1 MARTLP
7 ALSLALS
14 LSFVAS
20 SALAQQETC
29 PPGSTWKSQGGAGW
43 CEPSVCA
50 ADMDCKSGEVCKPIP
65 LCVEIGKTDPGT
77 DAGVLMAR
85 QKCGENKSCPSGT
98 VCSDKGRC
106 LSKDAAEKL
115 GLLGATGKADGSTS
129 APPKKACGCKTP
141 GVPTGNTAAVLV
153 ALGLAACVAR
163 RRIRR

>member
-1 MARTLP
+1 MVRTPL
-7 ALSLALS
+7 AFSLALS
-14 LSFVAS
+14 ISLVAEV
-20 SALAQQETC
+20 AFAQQETC

-65 LCVEIGKTDPGT
+65 LCVEIGKTEPGT
-77 DAGVLMAR
+77 DGGVLMAR

-115 GLLGATGKADGSTS
+115 GLLGAPGAKTDGSS
-129 APPKKACGCKTP
+129 APPKKACGCTTP
-141 GVPTGNTAAVLV
+141 GAPIGNAAAALV
-153 ALGLAACVAR
+153 GLGLAVCVVR
-163 RRIRR
+163 RRVRR